1 MFKKIKEWFETKK
14 AAVVANVTDDKGEMY
29 VPTIVMVA
37 GAVMLGFV
45 LINIFDVGIYGK
57 VAGILPIGM
66 MIAYMILAILGAAGV
81 GEGMYGATDVG
92 NTFLPAITTTSLGV
106 LTSAIAVVVVTLV
119 TTREKPSEIFDFQA

>member
-45 LINIFDVGIYGK
+45 LINIFDVLFDGVIKEGLTEAMTSIFTNVK
-57 VAGILPIGM
+57 TIVGTGSPTIG
-66 MIAYMILAILGAAGV
+66 
-81 GEGMYGATDVG
+81 
-92 NTFLPAITTTSLGV
+92 
-106 LTSAIAVVVVTLV
+106 
-119 TTREKPSEIFDFQA
+119 